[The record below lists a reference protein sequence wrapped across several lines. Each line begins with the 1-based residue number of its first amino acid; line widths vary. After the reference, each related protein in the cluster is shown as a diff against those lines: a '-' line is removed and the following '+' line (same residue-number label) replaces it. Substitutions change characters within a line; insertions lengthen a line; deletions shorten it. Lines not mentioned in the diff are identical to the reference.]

1 MARVAVIGTGV
12 IGGGMAVN
20 LLRNG
25 HEVVVWNRTAKRA
38 EDAIGAGAVAAL
50 TPAVAAT
57 DADVVFEA
65 TADDASSRSVWLG
78 DDGILA
84 GSPASATLVT
94 SATLSPG
101 WVAELADACR
111 AAGRT
116 FLDMPVTGGRAGAE
130 GGTLVMLAGGDAAA
144 LEAIGEVLAAV
155 SSRVRH
161 FGPVGNGTRFKLVL
175 NALQAIHLVGFGE
188 AMSLA
193 RAVGLAPGDVGEA
206 LVERLG
212 GPVTQMA
219 WAADQDLPARANFAL
234 SWALKDL
241 RYASAMAADVPAP
254 MLDVAV
260 TRLAAAAD
268 EGWGDRDWTVANAV
282 TSGQRRPEERSEVL

>member
-12 IGGGMAVN
+12 IGGGMALN
-20 LLRNG
+20 LLRHG
-25 HEVVVWNRTAKRA
+25 HEVVVWNRSAERA
-38 EDAIGAGAVAAL
+38 ADAVAAGAGAAA
-50 TPAVAAT
+50 TPASAVA

-78 DDGILA
+78 EDGILA
-84 GSPASATLVT
+84 GSLESATLVT

-101 WVAELADACR
+101 WVAELAAACR
-111 AAGRT
+111 DAGRA

-130 GGTLVMLAGGDAAA
+130 GGTLVMLAGGERAA
-144 LEAIGEVLAAV
+144 LEAIDEVLAAV

-161 FGPVGNGTRFKLVL
+161 FGAVGSGTRFKLVL

-193 RAVGLAPGDVGEA
+193 RAVGLDPDDVGPA
-206 LVERLG
+206 LVDRLG

-219 WAADQDLPARANFAL
+219 WVADQHLPDRANFAL

-241 RYASAMAADVPAP
+241 RYASAMAVDVPAP

-260 TRLAAAAD
+260 TRLAAAAG
-268 EGWGDRDWTVANAV
+268 EGWGDRDWTVANALLPGTDQP
-282 TSGQRRPEERSEVL
+282 TSGRD